1 MSTEKTKND
10 YVVDFIKAFQA
21 IEAEIAPYQEHRRD
35 LKKNYVQNSWL
46 TKDEIRFA
54 VRAYRMM
61 KTGEDFSEFEEIYN
75 KICKSISA

>member
-10 YVVDFIKAFQA
+10 YVIDFIKAFEA
-21 IEAEIAPYQEHRRD
+21 IEQEIAPYQEHRRD

-46 TKDEIRFA
+46 SKDEIRFA

-61 KTGEDFSEFEEIYN
+61 KKGDDFKEFEAIYN
-75 KICKSISA
+75 KICKLISI